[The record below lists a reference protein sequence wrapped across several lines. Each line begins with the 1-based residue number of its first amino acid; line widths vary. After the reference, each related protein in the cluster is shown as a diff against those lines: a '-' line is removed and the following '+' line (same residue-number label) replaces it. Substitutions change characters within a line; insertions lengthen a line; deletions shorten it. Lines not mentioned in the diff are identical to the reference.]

1 MTIMRM
7 QESMRVP
14 EAVDEGLT
22 ILSCGDD
29 SGLDERVDE
38 FGEVADIDF

>member
-29 SGLDERVDE
+29 SGLDEWVHRLRQVPH
-38 FGEVADIDF
+38 VNL